1 MPLYMKKLIAVV
13 VAVMAISFVAS
24 AQPRAFG
31 IRIGGDVEASYQHQ
45 LGRNFLEADL
55 GLGFAMS
62 ALQLTGVYDFVIAH
76 TNNFSFYA
84 GPGVQVNTWKDS
96 EKRTNAGIGI
106 GGQLEFEYAFG
117 SIPFNIALD
126 WRPMWNFIGRYGS
139 WSSVALSFRYRF

>member
-1 MPLYMKKLIAVV
+1 MKKLIAVV

-84 GPGVQVNTWKDS
+84 GPGVQVNFWNTWNDS
-96 EKRTNAGIGI
+96 QKVANAGVGL
-106 GGQLEFEYAFG
+106 GGQLGFEYAFG